1 MKRILFI
8 GTLLGTLGLVAA
20 LSAAS
25 THQGRHP
32 VARTAIAKMSANPA
46 SGSCPGCPLCSAK
59 HGATAARAPGAAAL
73 DAASST
79 HVMPATTGGSCPFS
93 DPSKCPSGCPR
104 TRATAATAIAL
115 K

>member
-1 MKRILFI
+1 MTMKRILFI

-25 THQGRHP
+25 THQ
-32 VARTAIAKMSANPA
+32 VARTAIAKVSANPA

-73 DAASST
+73 DVASST

-93 DPSKCPSGCPR
+93 DPSKCPSSCPR